1 MQSKQENYIGDVREG
16 EMGGTREVREG
27 EMGGTREVRE
37 GEMGGPFVA
46 GLLVTP
52 V

>member
-27 EMGGTREVRE
+27 EMGG
-37 GEMGGPFVA
+37 PFVA
-46 GLLVTP
+46 GLLATP